1 MGDRMSDGNERERS
15 GDTAPSLNGVW
26 FQRERQRIAV
36 GRKSLGLRLG
46 VPEYKLV
53 MLEQRK
59 QQVPKEW
66 FGILAELGFLFPQE
80 VAAELPQ
87 VSASRK
93 ETVVAE
99 PVALAPS
106 DKDSGPDPNPDSE
119 TGAASSLACMSL
131 ADAMRIRAAADAA
144 SAESAPLSESQTA
157 DLDTAMPADTSSAN
171 AENQP
176 CDDGTLFRGHWL
188 RQRLQERG
196 IRTRDIARMTQISP
210 LDLGAIERLNLPLP
224 MDWIPELLKHGVF
237 TLAESKAVMQLPR
250 VTSSVKTG
258 LWLREQRGKYGLSH
272 SDVALW
278 LGVNQSDVR
287 RVEERQWPL
296 PDEWFPTLI
305 DLFVPPS
312 VQPKKY
318 IAPTVDSVDSA
329 PPNDIPI
336 PPPKAL
342 AKRQSAPQPT
352 TSVPKAET
360 PVPVPRPAPSQT
372 TRELTEA
379 IVNYR
384 MVLGERSG
392 LSAVEVL
399 AQITADLQQ
408 AQAKDALSFDQLRAA
423 MNVILGR
430 SPQANPAHPIQP
442 ARRLSH
448 RRKNASGASVGI
460 AGKGTFV

>member
-15 GDTAPSLNGVW
+15 RDSAPSLNGVW

-53 MLEQRK
+53 MLELRK

-66 FGILAELGFLFPQE
+66 FGILAQLGFLFPQE

-87 VSASRK
+87 VSSSRK
-93 ETVVAE
+93 EAAVAE
-99 PVALAPS
+99 PVASAPS
-106 DKDSGPDPNPDSE
+106 NKDSAPDPNPE

-144 SAESAPLSESQTA
+144 SAKSAPLSESQTA
-157 DLDTAMPADTSSAN
+157 DLDTATPADTSSAD

-188 RQRLQERG
+188 RQRLQEKG

-258 LWLREQRGKYGLSH
+258 AWLREQRGKYGLSH

-318 IAPTVDSVDSA
+318 VAQTVDSVDSA
-329 PPNDIPI
+329 PPNDIP
-336 PPPKAL
+336 PPKAL
-342 AKRQSAPQPT
+342 AQRQSAPQPT

-430 SPQANPAHPIQP
+430 
-442 ARRLSH
+442 
-448 RRKNASGASVGI
+448 
-460 AGKGTFV
+460 